1 MNIRKKYAYVL
12 IVIVFASLLYLP
24 GLGKRDLWT
33 PNEPNFGES
42 AREMMDKDNYLFPT
56 RNGEPLGMKPAPFY
70 WLIIAST
77 KLTGGLN
84 ETAARLPSAVF
95 GILLVL
101 LTFLFARRI
110 MDEEGALFSSLI
122 LATAFKIAWQSRW
135 VEADIVFSF
144 FITLSLFFFF
154 MGMNREERSR
164 AFYLLGY
171 AAAAVATLMK
181 GVAGCVVVAVV
192 ILSYLVATK
201 NLKKLL
207 KMELILGPIV
217 FFAIALP
224 WYLLAKSYAGNE
236 YMHELVINQNFI
248 RFFHAFNHER
258 PFYYFFGV
266 LMTDFAPYSLFV
278 PGAIVYAFI
287 TRKQLP
293 EGKLSFFLTWVI
305 SIFIF
310 FSLSDSKRSPYIIPL
325 YPAAAILTGWLISSW
340 IKQKNLRW
348 FWADLPAWI
357 IAVALGV
364 VGLASIVFLANP
376 LGLFGE
382 VYAELLGY
390 GFDAKKIAT
399 LVLPVVS
406 LFVLGSGLM
415 VFFLS
420 TKRNRLYT
428 ITLIVFMG
436 ILMLYTQLS
445 ILNAANPLKSPR
457 MISEEISSYLGPD
470 DGFAAYSSAG
480 DYLWDGYLY
489 YSKRYI
495 DLLDKSDELKDYY
508 GQERRVIVIMRD
520 RDFKKLPDDI
530 KAELKTVKPFT
541 VGEKEM
547 VMTSND
553 VLEK

>member
-1 MNIRKKYAYVL
+1 MNIQKKYAFVF

-24 GLGKRDLWT
+24 GLGGRDLWT

-42 AREMMDKDNYLFPT
+42 AREMINKDNYLFPT

-70 WLIIAST
+70 WLIIASS

-84 ETAARLPSAVF
+84 ETSARLPSAIF
-95 GILLVL
+95 GILLVV
-101 LTFLFARRI
+101 LTFFFARKI

-122 LATAFKIAWQSRW
+122 LATSFKFMWQARW

-144 FITLSLFFFF
+144 FVGLSLFFFF
-154 MGMNREERSR
+154 MGMNSEERSR

-181 GVAGCVVVAVV
+181 GVVGCVVVAVV
-192 ILSYLVATK
+192 LLSYLVATK
-201 NLKKLL
+201 SLKKLL

-224 WYLLAKSYAGNE
+224 WYLLAKSHAGNE

-248 RFFHAFNHER
+248 RFFHAFNHQR

-266 LMTDFAPYSLFV
+266 LMSDFAPYSLFV

-293 EGKLSFFLTWVI
+293 EGKLSFFLAWFI

-340 IKQKNLRW
+340 IRQKNLRW

-357 IAVALGV
+357 IAVALGLA
-364 VGLASIVFLANP
+364 GIASIVFLINP
-376 LGLFGE
+376 MALFGE
-382 VYAELLGY
+382 IYAELLGY
-390 GFDAKKIAT
+390 GFNATKIAT
-399 LVLPVVS
+399 LALPIVS
-406 LFVLGSGLM
+406 LFVLGSGLLI
-415 VFFLS
+415 FFLA

-428 ITLIVFMG
+428 ITLILVMG
-436 ILMLYTQLS
+436 ISLLYTQLP
-445 ILNAANPLKSPR
+445 ILSAANSFKSPR

-470 DGFAAYSSAG
+470 DGFAAYSISG

-495 DLLDKSDELKDYY
+495 DLLYKSDELKDYY
-508 GQERRVIVIMRD
+508 LQDRRVIVIMRD
-520 RDFKKLPDDI
+520 RDFEKIPDDI
-530 KAELKTVKPFT
+530 KAEIKTVKPFT
-541 VGEKEM
+541 VGEKGM

-553 VLEK
+553 ILQK